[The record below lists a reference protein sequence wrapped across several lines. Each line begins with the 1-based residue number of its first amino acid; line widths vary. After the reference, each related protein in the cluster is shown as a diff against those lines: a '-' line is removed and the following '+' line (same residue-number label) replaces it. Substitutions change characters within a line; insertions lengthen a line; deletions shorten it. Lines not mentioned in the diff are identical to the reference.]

1 MCVIHIGKVWFE
13 SRFESPSYMVP
24 WMAESCRKWC
34 LVFIGF
40 AIKPVCRQCLKM
52 RECSFLEGKLSL
64 CGLPWKSGRWAG
76 WVFLGRNVTSVWS
89 SSYEHCWELSERC
102 LSPWKVTPSSD
113 IQRTSGAAWIGDKA
127 IALVD
132 VVGFLF
138 KFPGSYHL
146 CACQPDF
153 QLPAPS
159 FLYIR
164 LFSSHDG
171 SLVQLCGRSEVPG
184 S

>member
-1 MCVIHIGKVWFE
+1 
-13 SRFESPSYMVP
+13 
-24 WMAESCRKWC
+24 MAESCRKWC

-40 AIKPVCRQCLKM
+40 AIKLVYCQCLRM
-52 RECSFLEGKLSL
+52 RECSFLGREAEPVWLSVKV
-64 CGLPWKSGRWAG
+64 WEMG
-76 WVFLGRNVTSVWS
+76 WLSFPRQKCESCEALAMSTVGNF
-89 SSYEHCWELSERC
+89 SERC
-102 LSPWKVTPSSD
+102 LSLWKVTLISD
-113 IQRTSGAAWIGDKA
+113 IPRTSEAAWTGDIA

-146 CACQPDF
+146 RACQPDF

-164 LFSSHDG
+164 LFSSCDG

-184 S
+184 N